1 MNPIYFQFSFP
12 SNLSIQR
19 LLVRFPPC
27 LNYSQQMVDLGRN
40 IRFTEGNEFSSKS
53 YPDSS
58 GSLASGWSP
67 RVSQD
72 PGDQPMT
79 NVSERKRLK
88 LQSSGPRVQVK
99 TSKKA
104 FRG

>member
-1 MNPIYFQFSFP
+1 
-12 SNLSIQR
+12 
-19 LLVRFPPC
+19 
-27 LNYSQQMVDLGRN
+27 MVDLGRN
-40 IRFTEGNEFSSKS
+40 IRFTEGNEFSSNS

-79 NVSERKRLK
+79 NESERKRLK
-88 LQSSGPRVQVK
+88 LQSSGPRRPRYVKLK
-99 TSKKA
+99 TSFVVNKRSHEFKKNC
-104 FRG
+104 FLYDQLELV